1 MVPLYIFL
9 YCSLYVSKN
18 QSLTPNNILFSEKLN
33 LFELLTRTSFALSPT
48 SHSLAPDCVET
59 NYVRFISNLQQSIPR
74 LLERAK
80 SLAKRK

>member
-48 SHSLAPDCVET
+48 SHSLAPDCGSELKVWQKGNKKTKKEPE
-59 NYVRFISNLQQSIPR
+59 NR
-74 LLERAK
+74 LFLN
-80 SLAKRK
+80 